1 MPGEIDL
8 IKQHRV
14 KLTSDEPIWSHPYP
28 VLYSVRT
35 TLQKELN
42 DMLKMNI
49 IQESRSPYSSPIVIV
64 KKRDST
70 NRLCVDF
77 RKLNKITEVDPE
89 PTNTVV
95 ETIQNLSTDKWFSK
109 IDLTK
114 GYWQVPL
121 VKEDVYKTAFS
132 SSDGSYK
139 FLRMPFGMVNSG
151 ATLMR
156 AMRIPLEG
164 MENVEHVADNILIHN
179 VTWEEHL
186 GTLQELL
193 QRTSA
198 AGRTARHS
206 KTVIGAHAIDF
217 AGYRVGHVLPVR

>member
-1 MPGEIDL
+1 
-8 IKQHRV
+8 
-14 KLTSDEPIWSHPYP
+14 
-28 VLYSVRT
+28 
-35 TLQKELN
+35 
-42 DMLKMNI
+42 MLKMNI
-49 IQESRSPYSSPIVIV
+49 IQKTRSAYSSPIVIV

-89 PTNTVV
+89 PTNTVA
-95 ETIQNLSTDKWFSK
+95 ETIQNLSTDKCFSK

-121 VKEDVYKTAFS
+121 AEEDVHKTAFS
-132 SSDGSYK
+132 LPDGSYK
-139 FLRMPFGMVNSG
+139 VLRMPFGMVNSS

-156 AMRIPLEG
+156 AMRILLES
-164 MENVEHVADNILIHN
+164 MQNVEHIVDDILIHN

-198 AGRTARHS
+198 ANLTAHPS
-206 KTVIGAHAIDF
+206 KTVIGAHVIDF
-217 AGYRVGHVLPVR
+217 ASYRVGYGVTSPLEENLQKI